1 MFQYK
6 LYEKWYNTNNN
17 SDTINKSKNLKTKQK
32 PKTTPIILSRLTKA
46 KFIIIIKK
54 PDLINLEHI
63 LKTSQALNIAKT
75 ISVVTS
81 FINETKMLTFHEIC
95 ILKILNGSTAGKCNR
110 MYKVKGF
117 KVKTYSEIQP

>member
-17 SDTINKSKNLKTKQK
+17 SVTINKGKNLKTKQK
-32 PKTTPIILSRLTKA
+32 SKTTPIILSRLTKA
-46 KFIIIIKK
+46 KFSTITEK
-54 PDLINLEHI
+54 PDLEHI
-63 LKTSQALNIAKT
+63 LKTSQALNKAKT

-81 FINETKMLTFHEIC
+81 FINETKILTFHEIC